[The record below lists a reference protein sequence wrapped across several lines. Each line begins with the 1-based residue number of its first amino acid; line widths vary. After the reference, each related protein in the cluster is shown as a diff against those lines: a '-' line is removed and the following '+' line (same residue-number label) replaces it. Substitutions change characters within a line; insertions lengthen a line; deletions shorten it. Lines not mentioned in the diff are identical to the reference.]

1 MLYVAV
7 SREHVAELKGG
18 SEVVP
23 DERSGCFKLYTG
35 PATAAL
41 EWTPAGGEHRQEEY
55 AVMEME
61 IFASGF
67 LQKYD
72 NGILKRVKGVLQSVS
87 HSQTEYHWYGPLK
100 LEESD
105 GQERTL
111 YRMSEMD
118 PASFM

>member
-61 IFASGF
+61 IFANGF
-67 LQKYD
+67 LQKFD
-72 NGILKRVKGVLQSVS
+72 NGILKRMIQSE
-87 HSQTEYHWYGPLK
+87 TEYHWHGPLK

-105 GQERTL
+105 GQGRTL
-111 YRMSEMD
+111 YRMSEID
-118 PASFM
+118 AASFM

>member
-1 MLYVAV
+1 MLYVAL

-41 EWTPAGGEHRQEEY
+41 EWTPAGGEHHQEEY

-67 LQKYD
+67 LQKFD
-72 NGILKRVKGVLQSVS
+72 NGILKRMIPSE
-87 HSQTEYHWYGPLK
+87 TEYHWHGPLK

-105 GQERTL
+105 GQGRTL
-111 YRMSEMD
+111 YRMSEID
-118 PASFM
+118 AASFM